1 MLPGGRQQGVV
12 LQGQQAAVGGDAV
25 GEGGQVGHIGELRR
39 EQGAVDIGIGVA
51 VERSGTQLFIKI
63 GDHQV
68 LAGIQ
73 VFRAA

>member
-1 MLPGGRQQGVV
+1 MLAGGGEQGVV
-12 LQGQQAAVGGDAV
+12 FQRQQAAGGGDAV
-25 GEGGQVGHIGELRR
+25 GKGSQVGHIGKLGG
-39 EQGAVDIGIGVA
+39 EQGAVDVGIGVA
-51 VERSGTQLFIKI
+51 VERRGPQLFVKI